1 MVTILLYTA
10 HNLNSSSFFDEG
22 IHIRQNDC
30 LSSVD
35 EYSHGVKGQIFLKT
49 VLLL

>member
-10 HNLNSSSFFDEG
+10 HKLNSSSFLTEG
-22 IHIRQNDC
+22 IHIRHNDC
-30 LSSVD
+30 LSCVD
-35 EYSHGVKGQIFLKT
+35 GYSHGVKGQIFLKT